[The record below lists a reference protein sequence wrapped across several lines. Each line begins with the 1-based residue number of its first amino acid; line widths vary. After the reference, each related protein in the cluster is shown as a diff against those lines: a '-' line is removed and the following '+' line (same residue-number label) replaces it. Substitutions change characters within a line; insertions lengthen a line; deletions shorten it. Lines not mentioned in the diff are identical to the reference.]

1 MKYLET
7 AKVDPYYNLAFEEY
21 VLKNCRDDD
30 YLILWQNENT
40 IVMGLHQNPYEEI
53 NLSKAEE
60 LKVNIVR
67 RITGGGTV
75 YHDLG
80 NLNYSYITDWNEG
93 RGVDFGK
100 LLEPV
105 TEAFREYGLEI
116 ELKGRNDLLLDGKKI
131 SGSAQTLAKNRLLQ
145 HGTLLIASDLELLSG
160 VLHVSPDKF
169 QSKSVKSVRSRVTN
183 IQDYV
188 PFPIDIQGVKDL
200 LIDYWSRGGAF
211 ENVQLDARALGQIE
225 KLADEKYRSKEWNFS
240 RSPKC
245 NYKNRKRFLG
255 GTVEVNLDIAD
266 GRIAHCVI
274 NGDFLALQSVSAVEK
289 KLTGMAYEKE
299 KVVNVL
305 REIPIQMYF
314 GSITAEEVTSCF
326 FEEKSDFGG
335 KC

>member
-7 AKVDPYYNLAFEEY
+7 AKEDPYYNLAYEEY
-21 VLKNCRDDD
+21 ILKNCRDDD

-53 NLSKAEE
+53 DLSKAEE

-93 RGVDFGK
+93 RDVVFGK

-105 TEAFREYGLEI
+105 VEAFREYGLEI

-131 SGSAQTLAKNRLLQ
+131 SGSAQTLARNRLLQ
-145 HGTLLIASDLELLSG
+145 HGTLLIDSDLDLLSS
-160 VLHVSPDKF
+160 VLRVPSDKF

-183 IQDYV
+183 IQNYV
-188 PFPIDIQGVKDL
+188 SHPIDIREVKKL
-200 LIDYWSRGGAF
+200 LRDYWSRSKTF
-211 ENVQLDARALGQIE
+211 EEVQLDPQALKQIE

-245 NYKNRKRFLG
+245 SYKNRKRFMG
-255 GTVEVNLDIAD
+255 GTVEVNLDIAE
-266 GRIAHCVI
+266 GRITHCMI
-274 NGDFLALQSVSAVEK
+274 NGDFLALKSVSAVEK
-289 KLTGMAYEKE
+289 KLTGTAYEKE
-299 KVVNVL
+299 KVMNVL
-305 REIPIQMYF
+305 REIPVRMYF

-335 KC
+335 KF